1 MGCGRDSGINCY
13 KKKNAEQTAADGAIM
28 GKISAGK
35 WLYKKGLRNKIAK
48 WLQEGNGKKGCG
60 EKGCRICCRKT
71 GATAAEHFEKQNPCP
86 VSPSSNHPSS
96 PHRPIANLGPQ
107 DLEEGCPCWKSPWP
121 PRACSANSKRHHR
134 TACAWDCSHVL
145 HTKLGAGLTKTQRR
159 APCHGCRSSKPK
171 VGAQRPHWTWDCPQ
185 SSLSDILEQLLGDQ
199 LEVSQPPPFQATWHV
214 PAAWDQHPK
223 HQPNQPGPWKWLH
236 PSFQSVAKL
245 EPKPY
250 RNRFLS
256 LLQPATFPS
265 SNTLPSTV
273 CIKTCRQIQRQ
284 HSSSCMPQPAKAAF

>member
-1 MGCGRDSGINCY
+1 MAAGR
-13 KKKNAEQTAADGAIM
+13 
-28 GKISAGK
+28 K
-35 WLYKKGLRNKIAK
+35 WQKRLR
-48 WLQEGNGKKGCG
+48 G
-60 EKGCRICCRKT
+60 KGCRICCRKT

-121 PRACSANSKRHHR
+121 PRACSANSQ
-134 TACAWDCSHVL
+134 A
-145 HTKLGAGLTKTQRR
+145 
-159 APCHGCRSSKPK
+159 SSPHCLC
-171 VGAQRPHWTWDCPQ
+171 VGIVAMCFIQ
-185 SSLSDILEQLLGDQ
+185 SSELGWQRLNAGHHATGAAHQSQKWAHSDPPLNLRLSTVFAIGH
-199 LEVSQPPPFQATWHV
+199 SGAASWWPAGGFSATSQATWHV

-256 LLQPATFPS
+256 LLQT
-265 SNTLPSTV
+265 SNLP
-273 CIKTCRQIQRQ
+273 KQQ
-284 HSSSCMPQPAKAAF
+284 HSSLHSLHKNMPADPKAAF